1 MWQWL
6 VIAPLVAASAAYAAW
21 RLVPGTT
28 RLRFARWVSRRAADG
43 AAWLFRLAAQRLER
57 AAVPAGSC
65 DSCPATRV
73 APGAPRRPAGR

>member
-28 RLRFARWVSRRAADG
+28 RWRFSRWFSRRAAHG
-43 AAWLFRLAAQRLER
+43 PAWLSRAAQRLER
-57 AAVPAGSC
+57 AAQPAGCEACPASRVPADRNGRS
-65 DSCPATRV
+65 A
-73 APGAPRRPAGR
+73 RR